1 MTLGAIGPQKLMLD
15 KTSQRVLKAIHVAS
29 AGVWLGGLVAI
40 VVLLLA
46 GRDGPTSARQF
57 GLDLG
62 AHLVHDVVLFWAFV
76 VTLATGF
83 AFATLTP
90 WGMFRHDWL
99 TAKWLLAIGL
109 FVTTLWFQNPALA
122 IVAGLSDAGT
132 ELAGGLRHGDA
143 HRAATSFAVAQLAVV
158 VIVFALS
165 TLKPWGQRTR
175 DLPRKVIG
183 GVAAVGL
190 VIGGAFGVFN
200 YLRLE
205 HIRSLPIDDIAP
217 ATRADGTWPGG
228 VDDCGLTYEVNDTIA
243 NGRLTHIV
251 ATRSGGNQYAKLG
264 AAVLPRIVGAQSVV
278 VDAIT
283 GATTTSHCLGRAVG
297 RALRDAPRR

>member
-1 MTLGAIGPQKLMLD
+1 MTIGAPTRPHRMLD
-15 KTSQRVLKAIHVAS
+15 KTGQRILKTIHVAS

-40 VVLLLA
+40 VVLLVV
-46 GRDGPTSARQF
+46 GGDRPMSASQL

-62 AHLVHDVVLFWAFV
+62 AHLVHDIVLFWAFV
-76 VTLATGF
+76 VTLVTGL

-90 WGMFRHDWL
+90 WGMFRHHWI

-132 ELAGGLRHGDA
+132 ELADGLGYRDA
-143 HRAATSFAVAQLAVV
+143 HRTAMILAVAQLAVV
-158 VIVFALS
+158 MVVFALS
-165 TLKPWGQRTR
+165 TLKPWGQRAR
-175 DLPRKVIG
+175 DLPRRVVVGTAIV
-183 GVAAVGL
+183 GVAVGA
-190 VIGGAFGVFN
+190 AFGIFN

-205 HIRSLPIDDIAP
+205 HIRSLPIDNVAP
-217 ATRADGTWPGG
+217 ATRADGTWHGG
-228 VDDCGLTYEVNDTIA
+228 VDDCGLTYEVDVTVA
-243 NGRLTHIV
+243 QGRLTRIV
-251 ATRSGGNQYAKLG
+251 ATRTGDNQYAHVG
-264 AAVLPRIVGAQSVV
+264 AAVLPRIVDAQSVT

-283 GATTTSHCLGRAVG
+283 GATTTSHCLSRAAG

>member
-1 MTLGAIGPQKLMLD
+1 VRWTEELMLG
-15 KTSQRVLKAIHVAS
+15 KTSQRALKATHVAS

-46 GRDGPTSARQF
+46 GGDGPTTARQF

-62 AHLVHDVVLFWAFV
+62 AHLVHDIVLFWAFV

-132 ELAGGLRHGDA
+132 ELAGGLRHADA
-143 HRAATSFAVAQLAVV
+143 HRAATILAVAQLAVV
-158 VIVFALS
+158 MIIFAVS
-165 TLKPWGQRTR
+165 TLKPWGQRPR
-175 DLPRKVIG
+175 DLPRKVVGSIA
-183 GVAAVGL
+183 VVGL

-205 HIRSLPIDDIAP
+205 HIRGLPIDNVSP
-217 ATRADGTWPGG
+217 ATRADGTWRGQ
-228 VDDCGLTYEVNDTIA
+228 VDDCGLAYEVDVTIA

-251 ATRSGGNQYAKLG
+251 ATHSGDNQYAQLG
-264 AAVLPRIVGAQSVV
+264 AAILPRIVGAQSVA